1 MRFSSSKLKPGLI
14 TKIRKECNT
23 LEQALTSDW
32 ITEEKKAEYQERLIE
47 LYREL
52 SR

>member
-1 MRFSSSKLKPGLI
+1 MPTKSSKLKPGDI
-14 TKIRKECNT
+14 TKIRKECLS

-32 ITEEKKAEYQERLIE
+32 ITDKKKEEYRELLAQ

-52 SR
+52 QK